1 MALEGDKLFRNPDPT
16 AYAAGEGATIERE
29 YVTLED
35 EPPRRSLW
43 QRLTRPI
50 RALVKISENAQRLQD
65 MVDEL
70 DKGGHLK
77 RFERAARIMEN
88 QQNTQRQ
95 LVSQVHA
102 LEGTLVRALERAEQQ
117 ALPRQPA
124 PPAELQVGV
133 SG

>member
-102 LEGTLVRALERAEQQ
+102 LEGTLVRALGRAEQQ

>member
-102 LEGTLVRALERAEQQ
+102 LEGTVVRALERAEQQ

>member
-1 MALEGDKLFRNPDPT
+1 MALEGDKLFRNPDPM
-16 AYAAGEGATIERE
+16 AYAAGEGQTIERD

-102 LEGTLVRALERAEQQ
+102 LEGTLVRALGRAEQQ

>member
-1 MALEGDKLFRNPDPT
+1 M
-16 AYAAGEGATIERE
+16 
-29 YVTLED
+29 
-35 EPPRRSLW
+35 
-43 QRLTRPI
+43 
-50 RALVKISENAQRLQD
+50 KISENAQRLQD